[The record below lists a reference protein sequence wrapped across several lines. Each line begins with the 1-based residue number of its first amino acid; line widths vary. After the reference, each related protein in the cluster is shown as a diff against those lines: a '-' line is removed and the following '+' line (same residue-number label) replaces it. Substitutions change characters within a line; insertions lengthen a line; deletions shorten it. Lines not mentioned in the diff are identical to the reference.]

1 MSLSWIDMR
10 TVLVGYAI
18 SNLVALVVMAVLWSN
33 HHRRFAGL
41 GCWLA
46 DFVLQLAALI
56 LIVLRGA
63 LPPLLSMTCSNAMV
77 VGGTMLLFLGLQRFT
92 GTRVRSGPNG
102 VLLVTFVLAHGYFV
116 LILPSLAMRNVLFS
130 LALLAICAQCAWLL
144 LRRVPRTLRPVTSP
158 VGNVL
163 LGLCAV
169 SVVRVVV
176 DTAVPLGDE
185 LFRVRGYDALLLI
198 TYQMLSILLVFSL
211 VLMVNRQ
218 LLATLES
225 DVAVRRRAEG
235 IIKLRLA
242 LWEYSAT
249 HSTRELMQR
258 ALDEL
263 EPLTGSLIGFYHL
276 VEEDGQTIELQ
287 AWSTRTRTEFCK
299 AEAEGMRYPIDQAGV
314 WVDCV
319 RERRPVI
326 HNDYAALPHRR
337 GLPPGHAQVVRE
349 LVVPALRAGRVVSIL
364 GIGNKHTAYDDK
376 DVELVA
382 YIADLV
388 WTIVAQKRSDERL
401 LQLNTQLERQAMTDE
416 LTGLA
421 NRRSFFLRGNEE
433 IGRARRYQT
442 PLAVMM
448 LDLDRFKDT
457 NDTFG
462 HEAGDLVLQCVAQA
476 LRVSVREVDLAAR
489 LGGEE
494 FGVLLPSTS
503 AADAAVL
510 AERMR
515 QAIAAGSRCREGQQA
530 GVTASI
536 GVAGFAEGMRNLD
549 ALLRAADA
557 ALYQAKAQGRDRV
570 VVQA

>member
-1 MSLSWIDMR
+1 MTLSWIDMR
-10 TVLVGYAI
+10 TVLAGYAI
-18 SNLVALVVMAVLWSN
+18 SNLVAVVVMAALWS
-33 HHRRFAGL
+33 HHRRRFAGL
-41 GCWLA
+41 GYWLA
-46 DFVLQLAALI
+46 DFALQLAALA
-56 LIVLRGA
+56 LVVLRGA
-63 LPPLLSMTCSNAMV
+63 LPPLLSMTCSNTMI

-92 GTRVRSGPNG
+92 GTRVHSGHNA
-102 VLLVTFVLAHGYFV
+102 VLLGAFALAHAYFV
-116 LILPSLAMRNVLFS
+116 LVLPSLATRNVIFS
-130 LALLAICAQCAWLL
+130 LALLAVCAQCAWLL
-144 LRRVPRTLRPVTSP
+144 LRRVPRALRPVTSP
-158 VGNVL
+158 VGNVF

-169 SVVRVVV
+169 SAIRIVV
-176 DTAVPLGDE
+176 DTTLPLADE
-185 LFRVRGYDALLLI
+185 LLRVRGYDALLLI

-235 IIKLRLA
+235 IIQLRLA

-258 ALDEL
+258 ALDEV
-263 EPLTGSLIGFYHL
+263 EALTGSQIGFYHL
-276 VEEDGQTIELQ
+276 VEEDGQTLELQ
-287 AWSTRTRTEFCK
+287 AWSTRTRTEFCQ

-319 RERRPVI
+319 RDRRPVI

-349 LVVPALRAGRVVSIL
+349 LVVPTLRAGRVVSIL
-364 GIGNKHTAYDDK
+364 GIGNKRSEYDEK

-388 WTIVAQKRSDERL
+388 WTIVAQKHADERL
-401 LQLNTQLERQAMTDE
+401 LQLNTRLEHLAMTDE

-421 NRRSFFLRGNEE
+421 NRRSFFVRGNEE

-457 NDTFG
+457 NDTYG

-476 LRVSVREVDLAAR
+476 LRANVREVDLAAR

-503 AADAAVL
+503 AEDAAVL
-510 AERMR
+510 AERVR
-515 QAIAAGSRCREGQQA
+515 VAVATGSRCREGQPA

-536 GVAGFAEGMRNLD
+536 GVAELADEMRDLD

-557 ALYQAKAQGRDRV
+557 SLYQAKAQGRDRV
-570 VVQA
+570 VAQA